1 MQKVH
6 WDYLLLLAGHNL
18 GIGVRRRYGE
28 PSRGMF
34 GSIELEIELSKRIAK
49 VQPKSTL
56 LLKTITIA

>member
-1 MQKVH
+1 
-6 WDYLLLLAGHNL
+6 
-18 GIGVRRRYGE
+18 
-28 PSRGMF
+28 MF